1 MANSQPTR
9 GVPIGRYALK
19 VGERAGTQISASP
32 LIVDDTTVEIPA
44 ELTQELE
51 KDDER
56 ETTGQRFE
64 RATMTADQAT
74 SRLEEAEELLRS
86 ALDGSLL
93 DPENLMARAGDM
105 LDVLDSLDRDGRW
118 DEWLRYARAING
130 LLVLARRWAK
140 LVGSL
145 RTALRA
151 AERAPELEAAVAW
164 AQHEL
169 GTLHLAV
176 EDAAGAVQRLDTA
189 REIRQRLRDGEGL
202 AATEQSLSVLCR
214 QQARAGRT
222 GRSRRARRALVGVTA
237 VLLLL
242 LAGGVAGAVVDP
254 FDNGDEDSGEGGP
267 SEEQA
272 AEPGAVTVTVRMRGD
287 GEGRVTSRSGI
298 DCPGECVMSVERGSR
313 VRLRATEIG
322 DAVFAGWRGGCEG
335 IERCVLTVV
344 ETVTVTAR
352 FTGKA
357 PDEPTLTVAPTGE
370 GGGTVTSDPEGI
382 DCGPTCIAPFP
393 QGQTVVLTQ
402 VADDGSDFTG
412 WDGADCPGSGDC
424 TVTLDGSQQ
433 VTAAFDLEPTTDVIL
448 TTSVTP
454 PGSGSIAATTGSG
467 RAGQDC
473 TPGCPYPA
481 DTAVTLTARLGQGM
495 NTVTWAGCDTTAGV
509 SCNVTM
515 SSAREVSAT
524 FTNEVD

>member
-1 MANSQPTR
+1 MASSQPTR

-19 VGERAGTQISASP
+19 VGEPAGSQISASP
-32 LIVDDTTVEIPA
+32 LIVDDTAVEIPA

-51 KDDER
+51 KDER
-56 ETTGQRFE
+56 ETIGQRFE
-64 RATMTADQAT
+64 RATMTAEQAT
-74 SRLEEAEELLRS
+74 SRVEEAEELLRS

-93 DPENLMARAGDM
+93 DPEHLMARAGDM

-118 DEWLRYARAING
+118 DEWLRYARAITG

-145 RTALRA
+145 RTALHA
-151 AERAPELEAAVAW
+151 AERVPELEAAVAW

-169 GTLHLAV
+169 GTLQLAV
-176 EDAAGAVQRLDTA
+176 EDAAGAVRRLDTA

-222 GRSRRARRALVGVTA
+222 GRSRRSRRVLVGVTA

-254 FDNGDEDSGEGGP
+254 FDDGDEESGEGG
-267 SEEQA
+267 A
-272 AEPGAVTVTVRMRGD
+272 AGPDAVTVTVRMRGD
-287 GEGRVTSRSGI
+287 GEGRVTSGSGI
-298 DCPGECVMSVERGSR
+298 DCPGECEVSVERGSR
-313 VRLRATEIG
+313 VRLRAAEIG

-335 IERCVLTVV
+335 TDRCVLTVV
-344 ETVTVTAR
+344 EPVTVTAR
-352 FTGKA
+352 FTAKA
-357 PDEPTLTVAPTGE
+357 PDEPTLTVSPTGE
-370 GGGTVTSDPEGI
+370 GGGTVTSDPAGI
-382 DCGPTCIAPFP
+382 DCGPTCVAPFP

-402 VADDGSDFTG
+402 VADGGSDFTG
-412 WDGADCPGSGDC
+412 WTGVDCPGTEDC
-424 TVTLDGSQQ
+424 TVTLDGSQE

-448 TTSVTP
+448 TTSVAPT
-454 PGSGSIAATTGSG
+454 GSGSIAATTGST

-473 TPGCPYPA
+473 TQGCPYPA
-481 DTAVTLTARLGQGM
+481 DTAVTLTATLGEGM
-495 NTVTWAGCDTTAGV
+495 NTVTWAGCDTTAGA
-509 SCNVTM
+509 SCAVTM
-515 SSAREVSAT
+515 SSTRSVTAT
-524 FTNEVD
+524 FTNEVE